1 MATKI
6 ELTEQEQSIIQEAL
20 NHYWNDAEI
29 QLENK
34 RQLGD
39 IEKALLEQRKKL
51 TLPLI
56 KRFENIY

>member
-20 NHYWNDAEI
+20 NHYWNDAGT

-39 IEKALLEQRKKL
+39 IEKALLER
-51 TLPLI
+51 
-56 KRFENIY
+56 N